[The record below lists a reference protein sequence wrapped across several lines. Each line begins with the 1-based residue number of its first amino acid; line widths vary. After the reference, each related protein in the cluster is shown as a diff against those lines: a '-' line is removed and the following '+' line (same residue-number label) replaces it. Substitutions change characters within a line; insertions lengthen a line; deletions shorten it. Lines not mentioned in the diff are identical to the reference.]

1 MKATRRVAF
10 FVRIRVT
17 CHLLLTTMLLWFVIA
32 YWIISIG
39 IGLYAAT
46 RVHNTRDFAIAG
58 RGLPFYMVT
67 ATVFA
72 TWFGSE
78 TVLGIPATFLKDGLH
93 GVVADPFGAAMCLI
107 LVGLFFAAPLYRM
120 NLLTIGDFYKKKF
133 GRNVEVLTTLAIVV
147 SYLGWVG
154 AQITALGLVFNVV
167 SAGEISRLA
176 GMWIGSI
183 TILIYTFF
191 GGMWAVAVT
200 DFLQMI
206 IIVVCMLFIGHEISG
221 QVGGVGVVVNHA
233 MQAGKFDFWPK
244 PDLKEII
251 GFAAAW
257 MTMMFG
263 SIPQQDVF
271 QRVQSSKTVSI
282 AIWGTVLGG
291 SLYFV
296 FAFVPMFLAFS
307 ATLIDPA
314 MVNSLI
320 NIDPQMILPTLVM
333 KHAPMFA
340 QVMSFGALL
349 SAIKSCASA
358 TLLAP
363 SVAFSENILKPMMGH
378 KLSDRELLH
387 LMRGVT
393 VVFTILV
400 TLYAMNSKASIFKM
414 VENAYQITLVMAFI
428 PLLAGIFWKR
438 ATTQGALAA
447 IFCGL
452 SVWLAMLIAGPDD
465 PFVPAQFAGLL
476 ASAGGMLI
484 GSFLPSVVAGTPPH
498 EPEHAHLHHQAASHT
513 GHVAEHHHISRS

>member
-1 MKATRRVAF
+1 
-10 FVRIRVT
+10 
-17 CHLLLTTMLLWFVIA
+17 MLLWFVIA

-58 RGLPFYMVT
+58 RHLPFYMVT

-78 TVLGIPATFLKDGLH
+78 TVLGIPATFLKEGLH
-93 GVVADPFGAAMCLI
+93 GVVADPFGASMCLI

-133 GRNVEVLTTLAIVV
+133 GRSVEVLTTIAIVI

-167 SAGEISRLA
+167 SEGEISKLA
-176 GMWIGSI
+176 GMWIGSS

-206 IIVVCMLFIGHEISG
+206 IIVIGMLFIGHEISG

-233 MQAGKFDFWPK
+233 MEAGKFEFWPTL
-244 PDLKEII
+244 DVKEII
-251 GFAAAW
+251 AFAAAW
-257 MTMMFG
+257 VTMMFG

-271 QRVQSSKTVSI
+271 QRVQSAKTEKI
-282 AIWGTVLGG
+282 AIWGSIFGG

-296 FAFVPMFLAFS
+296 FAFVPMFLAYS
-307 ATLIDPA
+307 ATMIDPEMVKGLID
-314 MVNSLI
+314 S
-320 NIDPQMILPTLVM
+320 DPQLILPTLVM
-333 KHAPMFA
+333 QHAPLFA
-340 QVMSFGALL
+340 QVMFFGALL

-363 SVAFSENILKPMMGH
+363 SVTFSENILKPMFGH
-378 KLSDRELLH
+378 KISDHKMLH

-400 TLYAMNSKASIFKM
+400 TLYAMYSKASIFKM
-414 VENAYQITLVMAFI
+414 VENAYQITLVMAFV
-428 PLLAGIFWKR
+428 PLVAGVYWKR
-438 ATTQGALAA
+438 ANTQGALAA

-452 SVWLAMLIAGPDD
+452 SVWLSILIFGGED
-465 PFVPAQFAGLL
+465 PFVPAHFAGMF
-476 ASAGGMLI
+476 ASLFGMI
-484 GSFLPSVVAGTPPH
+484 VGSLLPSVLSKPLPE
-498 EPEHAHLHHQAASHT
+498 EPEHAQLHHLAASHT
-513 GHVAEHHHISRS
+513 GHVAEQPHHHPSHK